1 MPYDYSI
8 DKIFVIIKVKLTIL
22 LSELYK
28 EAYDVQ
34 FFQKENRAKE

>member
-8 DKIFVIIKVKLTIL
+8 DKIFVIIKVKLTI